1 MAGDIAAQTEH
12 ELWTQIW
19 DVGHQPRP
27 PLSLQRY
34 THPQPPSQKKTYR
47 ASIYTLS
54 THYLGGGDRV
64 VPVRGGVHALPHLL
78 HPARLPGQGRGRQNI
93 T

>member
-1 MAGDIAAQTEH
+1 M
-12 ELWTQIW
+12 
-19 DVGHQPRP
+19 GHQPRP

-34 THPQPPSQKKTYR
+34 THPQPKPENNLQGVYLHLHI
-47 ASIYTLS
+47 IYPI
-54 THYLGGGDRV
+54 YLGGGDRV

>member
-1 MAGDIAAQTEH
+1 MDTDMGCGPPATSTTLITTLH
-12 ELWTQIW
+12 TPTTQA
-19 DVGHQPRP
+19 R
-27 PLSLQRY
+27 
-34 THPQPPSQKKTYR
+34 KKLTGR
-47 ASIYTLS
+47 LS
-54 THYLGGGDRV
+54 THYLPTIYLGGGDRV

>member
-1 MAGDIAAQTEH
+1 M
-12 ELWTQIW
+12 
-19 DVGHQPRP
+19 
-27 PLSLQRY
+27 
-34 THPQPPSQKKTYR
+34 SQSWLKVPISTLIES
-47 ASIYTLS
+47 ASIRSFQREEGPYSIGPSRGLLRDCDIFTNLRLKP
-54 THYLGGGDRV
+54 YYLLGGGDRV